1 MKVMAYVRVSREE
14 EARNGVGLSVQR
26 DKIEAYVRT
35 FDLDLVDVVV
45 DDGYSGK
52 DLKRPGI
59 DAAMDRVLDGEADA
73 LIVYRVDRLARNT
86 RDFLNLVSKL
96 EDYKKGFISIREQM
110 NTSTPHGRFAMTM
123 LAAVGQLEREM
134 IQERCKDAAERCF
147 REKRVFGKIP
157 YGYRKDGK
165 KLVENSIEMD
175 VLRMID
181 GLRSDGVSFWRIADR
196 LNTRGIKAK
205 QGGEWYASSVRSVL
219 ETHRKLSA

>member
-1 MKVMAYVRVSREE
+1 MRVIAYVRVSSEE
-14 EARNGVGLSVQR
+14 QARNGVGLSVQK
-26 DKIEAYVRT
+26 DKIKAYTRT
-35 FDLDLVDVVV
+35 FDLELVDVVV

-59 DAAMDRVLDGEADA
+59 DAVMDRVVDGEADA

-96 EDYKKGFISIREQM
+96 EDHKKGFISIREQM

-175 VLRMID
+175 VLRIID

>member
-1 MKVMAYVRVSREE
+1 MKVIAYVRVSREE
-14 EARNGVGLSVQR
+14 EARNGVGLSVQK
-26 DKIEAYVRT
+26 DKIKTYT
-35 FDLDLVDVVV
+35 KMFDLELVDVVV

-59 DAAMDRVLDGEADA
+59 EVAMDRVLDGEADA

-96 EDYKKGFISIREQM
+96 EDCGRGFISIREQM

-147 REKRVFGKIP
+147 RENRVFGKIP

-165 KLVENSIEMD
+165 KLVENSVEMD
-175 VLRMID
+175 VLRRIE
-181 GLRSDGVSFWRIADR
+181 GLRKEGVSFWRIAER
-196 LNTRGIKAK
+196 LNDRGVKSK
-205 QGGEWYASSVRSVL
+205 QGGKWYASSVRSVV
-219 ETHRKLSA
+219 ETHRKLTA